1 MPRSSSSSSS
11 RVLPLAR
18 DASRWA
24 FTRHRR
30 VGEHAF
36 RICGD
41 DPEFLPLCDAIY
53 PNSGRTAGDGADPLY
68 RLVRE
73 PRGLVAAYSPRRL
86 LTRSRKPDRLLVPL
100 EWWITYDIL
109 YSHPQRLHLHGGG
122 FRVGDAAVLLPGG
135 HGAGKTSLTLEALY
149 RGYQVYSDE
158 ILVVDPERVRLLP
171 YPRCFVVKEPGMRLF
186 PHLQGL
192 YRTRGPQKAGRS
204 VMVWYVNPREVRP
217 DYLAPAAPCGWLLF
231 PRFRA
236 GAPTRLVPVSEL
248 EVVGKLLSCVFT
260 FFLNTNATLTGVA
273 ALARR
278 CRAYDLE
285 FGELRQAFDA
295 IEDLLAA
302 RRRA

>member
-1 MPRSSSSSSS
+1 MPRSSSSNP
-11 RVLPLAR
+11 RALPLSR

-53 PNSGRTAGDGADPLY
+53 PNSGRTVGDGADPLY

-73 PRGLVAAYSPRRL
+73 PRGFVAAYSPRRL

-109 YSHPQRLHLHGGG
+109 YSHRQSLHLHGGG
-122 FRVGDAAVLLPGG
+122 FRSGNAAVLLPGG

-158 ILVVDPERVRLLP
+158 ILVVDPERILLRP
-171 YPRCFVVKEPGMRLF
+171 YPRCFVVKEPGMLLF

-217 DYLAPAAPCGWLLF
+217 DYLAPPAPCRWLIF

-236 GAPTRLVPVSEL
+236 GAPTLVTPVSEL

-260 FFLNTNATLTGVA
+260 FFLNTHATLTGVA

-278 CRAYDLE
+278 CRAYAIE
-285 FGELRQAFDA
+285 FGDLRQGFDA